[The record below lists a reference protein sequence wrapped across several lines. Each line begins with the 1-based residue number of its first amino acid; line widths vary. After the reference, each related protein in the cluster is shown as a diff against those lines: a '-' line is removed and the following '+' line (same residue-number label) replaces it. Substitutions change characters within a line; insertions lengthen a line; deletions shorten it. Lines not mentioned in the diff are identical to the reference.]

1 MPIAV
6 TIKSRWSS
14 KSGPQ
19 VGSVHPRRRHRPLAP
34 KSQILVTRGTLV
46 SVRDLAIFEGM
57 SVTSTQLDLGGSEPV
72 SAARHFAAGPTN
84 ERKVMDALVMLREEH
99 KAIKRM
105 FREFERGDLNVVAD
119 FCRELMIHSEMEEAV
134 LYPAIR
140 EAAPDTKD
148 IVMEGIEEH
157 HEVKLLI
164 GELNVMTP
172 DEDHYKAKATV
183 VMENSEHHF
192 GEEEEDMF
200 PKIRK
205 ALGRNRL
212 IELGTQMA
220 EFRTEREQASWAAN
234 S

>member
-1 MPIAV
+1 
-6 TIKSRWSS
+6 
-14 KSGPQ
+14 
-19 VGSVHPRRRHRPLAP
+19 
-34 KSQILVTRGTLV
+34 
-46 SVRDLAIFEGM
+46 
-57 SVTSTQLDLGGSEPV
+57 
-72 SAARHFAAGPTN
+72 
-84 ERKVMDALVMLREEH
+84 MDALVMLREEH

-105 FREFERGDLNVVAD
+105 FREFERGDLTVVAD
-119 FCRELMIHSEMEEAV
+119 FCRELMIHSDMEEAV

-140 EAAPDTKD
+140 EAVADSKD

-183 VMENSEHHF
+183 VRENSEHHF
-192 GEEEEDMF
+192 GEEEDDMF

-205 ALGRNRL
+205 AMGRNRL
-212 IELGTQMA
+212 IELGAQMA
-220 EFRTEREQASWAAN
+220 EYRAEREHAAWVGT

>member
-1 MPIAV
+1 
-6 TIKSRWSS
+6 
-14 KSGPQ
+14 
-19 VGSVHPRRRHRPLAP
+19 
-34 KSQILVTRGTLV
+34 
-46 SVRDLAIFEGM
+46 
-57 SVTSTQLDLGGSEPV
+57 
-72 SAARHFAAGPTN
+72 
-84 ERKVMDALVMLREEH
+84 MDALVMLREEH

-105 FREFERGDLNVVAD
+105 FREFERGDLTVVAD
-119 FCRELMIHSEMEEAV
+119 FCRELMIHSDMEEAV

-140 EAAPDTKD
+140 EAVADSKD

-183 VMENSEHHF
+183 VRENSEHHF
-192 GEEEEDMF
+192 GEEEDDLF

-205 ALGRNRL
+205 AMGRNRL
-212 IELGTQMA
+212 IELGAQMA
-220 EFRTEREQASWAAN
+220 EYRAEREHAAWVGT